1 MSRDDFSFKEEWARS
16 AGIMGSE
23 KMRSYIWHI
32 IYKDTAFQ
40 VLLLLSFLFR
50 TLDCHRMSIYQPQ
63 ILSWTSPV
71 TFLPLPHLQL
81 LLPSGFQRWE
91 SFKNA
96 FKKSADTVYTK
107 SLRRLIWTFSFSKSM
122 VFSNR
127 HPVSQPLL
135 SLMFL
140 ESLRN
145 CIFSLNTSCVHIS
158 CHQHPRS
165 PSTSHIWQSE
175 PETDSQVYFRSK
187 LTYMLS
193 FYKEDPEMYILLQI
207 V

>member
-23 KMRSYIWHI
+23 KMRSYSWHI

-50 TLDCHRMSIYQPQ
+50 TVDCHRMSIYQPQ

-107 SLRRLIWTFSFSKSM
+107 SLRRLIWTFSFPKSM

-135 SLMFL
+135 SHVSWKLKKLHFL
-140 ESLRN
+140 SEYQL
-145 CIFSLNTSCVHIS
+145 C
-158 CHQHPRS
+158 
-165 PSTSHIWQSE
+165 SH
-175 PETDSQVYFRSK
+175 
-187 LTYMLS
+187 
-193 FYKEDPEMYILLQI
+193 
-207 V
+207 